1 MFAVFA
7 MVSAVS
13 AVSAM
18 FRHSSANG
26 DGDGENDRKEDF
38 HGTEVLRGCPLA
50 CVYSMVVPIARCE
63 SPIRFRQTPSV
74 FHRVHNEPL
83 TFVAM
88 RVCNPDLP
96 PASMIPLPQCC
107 CFGTILVMNTFNLF
121 PPHKG
126 TEGPQTNRPDSSF
139 VPGPSDR
146 AFVPTQSGAVLSRGV
161 LIKGSVKF
169 LNELCIDGEV
179 EGTIDSH
186 GTLVIGE
193 HARIR
198 GEIRTK
204 SVNVRGK
211 VEGNIFV
218 TDRCELQAGST
229 VRSDI
234 EAPRLTVDE
243 NATFCGSAK
252 VGTGKSLPA

>member
-1 MFAVFA
+1 MRLLDGRPDCAVRIA
-7 MVSAVS
+7 DSSSTNAV
-13 AVSAM
+13 
-18 FRHSSANG
+18 N
-26 DGDGENDRKEDF
+26 
-38 HGTEVLRGCPLA
+38 L
-50 CVYSMVVPIARCE
+50 
-63 SPIRFRQTPSV
+63 
-74 FHRVHNEPL
+74 HRVQNEPL
-83 TFVAM
+83 TVVAM
-88 RVCNPDLP
+88 RVCNPDRS
-96 PASMIPLPQCC
+96 PASIIPLPKCPW
-107 CFGTILVMNTFNLF
+107 FGTILVMNTFNLF
-121 PPHKG
+121 PPHKE
-126 TEGPQTNRPDSSF
+126 TERPQTNRPDSSF

-161 LIKGSVKF
+161 SIKGSVKS

-179 EGTIDSH
+179 EGTIDSQ
-186 GTLVIGE
+186 GTLIIGE

-218 TDRCELQAGST
+218 TERCELQAGST
-229 VRSDI
+229 VHGDI

-243 NATFCGSAK
+243 NATFSGSAK